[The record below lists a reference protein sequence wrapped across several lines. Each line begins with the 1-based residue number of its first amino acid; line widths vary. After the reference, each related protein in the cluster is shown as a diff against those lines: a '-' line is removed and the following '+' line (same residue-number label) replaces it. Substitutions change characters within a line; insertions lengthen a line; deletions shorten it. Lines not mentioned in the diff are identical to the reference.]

1 MRSEKNLKELSKKIG
16 KLPTLPGV
24 AIKILQAMQREAPDI
39 GEIAEVIS
47 ADAPLSANVL
57 RVVNSPFYGLSNK
70 ITSVHH
76 AMVYLGLNTV
86 KNLALSFSLL
96 RGFTPKR
103 KGAFDYVQ
111 FSKDSLMGAI
121 AAKALA
127 EKIDR
132 RHGENAFFLGLLQNI
147 GVLIMAESMPHE
159 YESVIADASL
169 NGSPLHE
176 AETSLLGINHMKV
189 GEFVT
194 ESWGLPATV
203 SVPIGYHHCAY
214 RLVHPVNEIEQV
226 TRILHL
232 SSLYVEWFKRPDL
245 DVNRSE
251 IETYVHAYEFGSVI
265 DISGVAAQV
274 TEGVKSVFPVF
285 DLRIDEKKHIEIMDA
300 ARSELAELS
309 GELLNQVH
317 SQGQSID
324 LLRQQVGLDGR
335 TQTMNHMR
343 FMEILQQEIS
353 RAVRYGTA
361 LSIIMADVDH
371 FKSINDFFGHQAG
384 DHVLKNI
391 SAQLKKQL
399 RDSDHIARY
408 GGEEFAVI
416 LPMTPL
422 KDALFTAERLRK
434 SIETQKITCDGRSI
448 TVTMSFGVA
457 SLEMHQDISI
467 EGFIKMADDAL
478 YDAKKSGR
486 NKCCPYRHHNPNQAP
501 LLTVLVID
509 DEEVVLV
516 TVTKM
521 LERLGYDCIWRPNP
535 VRTSKAVLKTHPNKY
550 RHGHH
555 GHGHARHESRPD
567 IERHP
572 RPTRRS
578 QSPAIK
584 RLQPEQRGQPPV
596 VKPDRRLSSEALS
609 AGGIVADCPCH
620 FEQLKNYRSQAILHP

>member
-1 MRSEKNLKELSKKIG
+1 MISEKNLKELSKRIG

-24 AIKILQAMQREAPDI
+24 AIKILQVMQREAPDI
-39 GEIAEVIS
+39 REIAEVIS

-76 AMVYLGLNTV
+76 AMVYLGLNAV

-96 RGFTPKR
+96 RGFAPKR

-121 AAKALA
+121 AAKTLA
-127 EKIDR
+127 EKINR

-159 YESVIADASL
+159 YESVIAAASL
-169 NGSPLHE
+169 SRSPLHE

-214 RLVHPVNEIEQV
+214 RLVHPLNEIEQV

-232 SSLYVEWFKRPDL
+232 SSLYVERFKCPDL
-245 DVNRSE
+245 DADYSE
-251 IETYVHAYEFGSVI
+251 IEKYVHAYEFESLI
-265 DISGVAAQV
+265 DIPGVAAQV

-285 DLRIDEKKHIEIMDA
+285 DLQIDEKKHIEIIDA
-300 ARSELAELS
+300 AQSELAELS

-324 LLRQQVGLDGR
+324 LLRQQVGLDGL
-335 TQTMNHMR
+335 TQLINHMR
-343 FMEILQQEIS
+343 FLEILQQEIN
-353 RAVRYGTA
+353 RAVRYRTA

-434 SIETQKITCDGRSI
+434 SIETQKIFYDGRSI
-448 TVTMSFGVA
+448 AVTMSFGVA
-457 SLEMHQDISI
+457 SLEKHQDISI

-478 YDAKKSGR
+478 YDAKNSGR
-486 NKCCPYRHHNPNQAP
+486 NRCCPYKHHNPNQEP

-521 LERLGYDCIWRPNP
+521 LERLGYD
-535 VRTSKAVLKTHPNKY
+535 VLAAKSSQDVESLLKTHPNKIDMVIMDMVM
-550 RHGHH
+550 
-555 GHGHARHESRPD
+555 PD
-567 IERHP
+567 MD
-572 RPTRRS
+572 
-578 QSPAIK
+578 
-584 RLQPEQRGQPPV
+584 
-596 VKPDRRLSSEALS
+596 PDQILSSIRDQHAEAKVLLS
-609 AGGIVADCPCH
+609 SGYSLNSGGNHQLLNRTDGFLQKPYHLAELSQIVH
-620 FEQLKNYRSQAILHP
+620 TTLNN

>member
-1 MRSEKNLKELSKKIG
+1 MISEKNLKELSKRIG

-24 AIKILQAMQREAPDI
+24 AIKILQVMQREAPDI
-39 GEIAEVIS
+39 REIAEVIS
-47 ADAPLSANVL
+47 ADASLSANVL

-76 AMVYLGLNTV
+76 AMVYLGLNAV

-96 RGFTPKR
+96 RGFAPKR

-121 AAKALA
+121 AAKTLA
-127 EKIDR
+127 EKINR

-159 YESVIADASL
+159 YESVIAAASL
-169 NGSPLHE
+169 SGSPLHE

-214 RLVHPVNEIEQV
+214 RLVHPLNEIEQV

-232 SSLYVEWFKRPDL
+232 SSLYVERFKCPDL
-245 DVNRSE
+245 DADYSE
-251 IETYVHAYEFGSVI
+251 IEKYVHAYEFESLI

-285 DLRIDEKKHIEIMDA
+285 DLQIDEKKHIEIIDA
-300 ARSELAELS
+300 AQSELAELS

-317 SQGQSID
+317 SQSQSID
-324 LLRQQVGLDGR
+324 LLRQQVGLDGL
-335 TQTMNHMR
+335 TQLINHMR
-343 FMEILQQEIS
+343 FLEILQQEIN
-353 RAVRYGTA
+353 RAVRYRTA

-434 SIETQKITCDGRSI
+434 SIETQKIFYDGRSI
-448 TVTMSFGVA
+448 AVTMSFGVA
-457 SLEMHQDISI
+457 SLEKHQDISI

-478 YDAKKSGR
+478 YDAKNSGR
-486 NKCCPYRHHNPNQAP
+486 NRCCPYKHHNPNQEP

-521 LERLGYDCIWRPNP
+521 LERLGYD
-535 VRTSKAVLKTHPNKY
+535 VLAAKSSQDVESLLKTHPNKIDMVIMDMVM
-550 RHGHH
+550 
-555 GHGHARHESRPD
+555 PD
-567 IERHP
+567 MD
-572 RPTRRS
+572 
-578 QSPAIK
+578 
-584 RLQPEQRGQPPV
+584 
-596 VKPDRRLSSEALS
+596 PDQILSSIRDQHAEAKVLLS
-609 AGGIVADCPCH
+609 SGYSLNSGGNH
-620 FEQLKNYRSQAILHP
+620 QLLNRTDGFLQKPYQLAELSQVVHATLNN

>member
-1 MRSEKNLKELSKKIG
+1 MISEKNLKELSKRIG

-39 GEIAEVIS
+39 REIAEVIS

-76 AMVYLGLNTV
+76 AMVYLGLNAV

-96 RGFTPKR
+96 RGFAPKR

-121 AAKALA
+121 AAKTLA
-127 EKIDR
+127 EKINR

-159 YESVIADASL
+159 YESVIAAASL
-169 NGSPLHE
+169 SRSPLHE

-214 RLVHPVNEIEQV
+214 RLVHPLNEIEQV

-232 SSLYVEWFKRPDL
+232 SSLYVERFKCPDL
-245 DVNRSE
+245 DADYSE
-251 IETYVHAYEFGSVI
+251 IEKYVHAYEFESLI
-265 DISGVAAQV
+265 DIPGVAAQV

-285 DLRIDEKKHIEIMDA
+285 DLQIDEKKHIEIIDA
-300 ARSELAELS
+300 AQSELAELS

-324 LLRQQVGLDGR
+324 LLRQQVGLDGL
-335 TQTMNHMR
+335 TQLINHMR
-343 FMEILQQEIS
+343 FLEILQQEIN
-353 RAVRYGTA
+353 RAVRYRTA

-416 LPMTPL
+416 LPLTPL

-434 SIETQKITCDGRSI
+434 SIETQKIISDGRSI

-457 SLEMHQDISI
+457 SLEKHQDISI

-478 YDAKKSGR
+478 YDAKNSGR
-486 NKCCPYRHHNPNQAP
+486 NKCCPYTHHNPNQAP

-521 LERLGYDCIWRPNP
+521 LERLGYD
-535 VRTSKAVLKTHPNKY
+535 VLAAKSSQDVSSLLQTHPNKIDMVIMDMVM
-550 RHGHH
+550 
-555 GHGHARHESRPD
+555 PD
-567 IERHP
+567 MN
-572 RPTRRS
+572 
-578 QSPAIK
+578 
-584 RLQPEQRGQPPV
+584 PEQILSAIRDQHGEAKV
-596 VKPDRRLSSEALS
+596 LLSSGYSLNS
-609 AGGIVADCPCH
+609 AGNHPLLNRTDGFLQKPY
-620 FEQLKNYRSQAILHP
+620 QLAELSQVVHATLNN

>member
-1 MRSEKNLKELSKKIG
+1 MISEKNLKELSKRIG

-39 GEIAEVIS
+39 REIAEVIS

-57 RVVNSPFYGLSNK
+57 RVVNSPFYGLPNK

-76 AMVYLGLNTV
+76 AMVYLGLNAV

-96 RGFTPKR
+96 RGFAPKR

-121 AAKALA
+121 AAKTLA
-127 EKIDR
+127 EKINR

-159 YESVIADASL
+159 YESVIAAASL
-169 NGSPLHE
+169 SRSPLHE

-214 RLVHPVNEIEQV
+214 RLVHPLNEIEQV

-232 SSLYVEWFKRPDL
+232 SSLYVEWFKCPDL
-245 DVNRSE
+245 DADYSE
-251 IETYVHAYEFGSVI
+251 IEKYVHAYEFESLI

-285 DLRIDEKKHIEIMDA
+285 DLQIDEKKHIEIIDA

-324 LLRQQVGLDGR
+324 LLRQQVGLDGL
-335 TQTMNHMR
+335 TQTINHMR
-343 FMEILQQEIS
+343 FLEILQQEIS

-361 LSIIMADVDH
+361 LSIIMADVDR

-391 SAQLKKQL
+391 SAQLKKLL

-434 SIETQKITCDGRSI
+434 SIEAQKIFYDGRSI

-457 SLEMHQDISI
+457 SLEKHQDISI

-478 YDAKKSGR
+478 YDAKNSGR
-486 NKCCPYRHHNPNQAP
+486 NQCCPYKHHNPNQEP

-521 LERLGYDCIWRPNP
+521 LERLGYD
-535 VRTSKAVLKTHPNKY
+535 VLAAKSSQDVESLLKTHPNKIDMVIMDMVM
-550 RHGHH
+550 
-555 GHGHARHESRPD
+555 PD
-567 IERHP
+567 MD
-572 RPTRRS
+572 
-578 QSPAIK
+578 
-584 RLQPEQRGQPPV
+584 
-596 VKPDRRLSSEALS
+596 PDQILSSIRDQHAEAKVLLS
-609 AGGIVADCPCH
+609 SGYSLNSGGNHQLLNRTDGFLQKPYHLAELSQIVH
-620 FEQLKNYRSQAILHP
+620 TTLNN

>member
-1 MRSEKNLKELSKKIG
+1 MISEKNLKELSKRIG

-39 GEIAEVIS
+39 REIAEVIS

-76 AMVYLGLNTV
+76 AMVYLGLNAV

-96 RGFTPKR
+96 RGFAPKR

-121 AAKALA
+121 AAKTLA
-127 EKIDR
+127 EKINR

-159 YESVIADASL
+159 YESVIAAASL
-169 NGSPLHE
+169 SGSPLHE

-214 RLVHPVNEIEQV
+214 RLVHPLNEIEQV

-232 SSLYVEWFKRPDL
+232 SSLYVERFKCPDL
-245 DVNRSE
+245 DADYSE
-251 IETYVHAYEFGSVI
+251 IEKYVHAYEFESLI

-285 DLRIDEKKHIEIMDA
+285 DLQIDEKKHIEIIDA
-300 ARSELAELS
+300 AQSELAELS

-324 LLRQQVGLDGR
+324 LLRQQVGLDGL
-335 TQTMNHMR
+335 TQLINHMR
-343 FMEILQQEIS
+343 FLEILQQEIN
-353 RAVRYGTA
+353 RAVRYRTA

-434 SIETQKITCDGRSI
+434 SIETQKIFYDGRSI

-457 SLEMHQDISI
+457 SLEKHQDISI

-478 YDAKKSGR
+478 YDAKNSGR
-486 NKCCPYRHHNPNQAP
+486 NKCCPYKHHNPNQEP

-521 LERLGYDCIWRPNP
+521 LERLGYD
-535 VRTSKAVLKTHPNKY
+535 VLAAKSSQDVSSLLQTHPNKIDMVIMDMVM
-550 RHGHH
+550 
-555 GHGHARHESRPD
+555 PD
-567 IERHP
+567 MN
-572 RPTRRS
+572 
-578 QSPAIK
+578 
-584 RLQPEQRGQPPV
+584 PEQILSAIRDQHAEAKV
-596 VKPDRRLSSEALS
+596 LLSSGYSLNS
-609 AGGIVADCPCH
+609 AGNH
-620 FEQLKNYRSQAILHP
+620 QLLNRTDGFLQKPYQLAELSQVVHATLNN

>member
-1 MRSEKNLKELSKKIG
+1 MISGKNLKELSKRIG

-39 GEIAEVIS
+39 GVIAEVIS

-57 RVVNSPFYGLSNK
+57 RVVNSPFYGLANK

-76 AMVYLGLNTV
+76 AMVYLGLNAV

-96 RGFTPKR
+96 RGFAPKR

-111 FSKDSLMGAI
+111 FSKDSLIGAI
-121 AAKALA
+121 AAKTLA
-127 EKIDR
+127 EKINR

-147 GVLIMAESMPHE
+147 GVLILAESMPRE

-176 AETSLLGINHMKV
+176 AETRLLGINHMEV

-214 RLVHPVNEIEQV
+214 RLVHPLNEIEQV

-232 SSLYVEWFKRPDL
+232 SSLYVEWFKCPDL
-245 DVNRSE
+245 DADYSE
-251 IETYVHAYEFGSVI
+251 IEKYVHAYEFESHI
-265 DISGVAAQV
+265 DIPGVAAQV

-285 DLRIDEKKHIEIMDA
+285 DLQIDEKKHIEIIDA
-300 ARSELAELS
+300 AQSELAELS

-317 SQGQSID
+317 SQGRSID
-324 LLRQQVGLDGR
+324 LLKQQVGFDGL
-335 TQTMNHMR
+335 TQTFNHMR
-343 FMEILQQEIS
+343 FLEILQQEIS
-353 RAVRYGTA
+353 RAVRYRTA
-361 LSIIMADVDH
+361 LSIIMADADH

-434 SIETQKITCDGRSI
+434 TIETQKIIYDGRSI
-448 TVTMSFGVA
+448 AVTMSFGVA
-457 SLEMHQDISI
+457 SLEKHQDISI

-478 YDAKKSGR
+478 YDAKNSGR
-486 NKCCPYRHHNPNQAP
+486 NTCCPYKHHNPNQAP

-521 LERLGYDCIWRPNP
+521 LERLGYD
-535 VRTSKAVLKTHPNKY
+535 VLAAKSGLDVSSLLQTHPNKIDMVIMDMVM
-550 RHGHH
+550 
-555 GHGHARHESRPD
+555 PD
-567 IERHP
+567 MN
-572 RPTRRS
+572 
-578 QSPAIK
+578 
-584 RLQPEQRGQPPV
+584 PEQMLNAIRDQHAEAKV
-596 VKPDRRLSSEALS
+596 LLSSGYSLNS
-609 AGGIVADCPCH
+609 AGNH
-620 FEQLKNYRSQAILHP
+620 QLLNRTDGFLQKPYRLAELSQVVHATLNN

>member
-1 MRSEKNLKELSKKIG
+1 MISEKNLKELSKRIG

-24 AIKILQAMQREAPDI
+24 AIKILQVMQREAPDI
-39 GEIAEVIS
+39 REIAEVIS

-76 AMVYLGLNTV
+76 AMVYLGLNAV

-96 RGFTPKR
+96 RGFAPKR

-121 AAKALA
+121 AAKTLA
-127 EKIDR
+127 EKINR

-159 YESVIADASL
+159 YESVIAAASL
-169 NGSPLHE
+169 SRSPLHE

-214 RLVHPVNEIEQV
+214 RLVHPLNEIEQV

-232 SSLYVEWFKRPDL
+232 SSLYVERFKCPDL
-245 DVNRSE
+245 DADYSE
-251 IETYVHAYEFGSVI
+251 IEKYVHAYEFESLI

-285 DLRIDEKKHIEIMDA
+285 DLQIDEKKHIEIIDA
-300 ARSELAELS
+300 AQSELAELS

-317 SQGQSID
+317 SQSQSID
-324 LLRQQVGLDGR
+324 LLRQQVGLDGL
-335 TQTMNHMR
+335 TQLINHMR
-343 FMEILQQEIS
+343 FLEILQQEIN
-353 RAVRYGTA
+353 RAVRYRTA

-434 SIETQKITCDGRSI
+434 SIETQKIFYDGRSI
-448 TVTMSFGVA
+448 AVTMSFGVA
-457 SLEMHQDISI
+457 SLEKHQDISI

-478 YDAKKSGR
+478 YDAKNSGR
-486 NKCCPYRHHNPNQAP
+486 NRCCPYKHHNPNQEP

-521 LERLGYDCIWRPNP
+521 LERLGYD
-535 VRTSKAVLKTHPNKY
+535 VLAAKSSQDVESLLKTHPNKIDMVIMDMVM
-550 RHGHH
+550 
-555 GHGHARHESRPD
+555 PD
-567 IERHP
+567 MD
-572 RPTRRS
+572 
-578 QSPAIK
+578 
-584 RLQPEQRGQPPV
+584 
-596 VKPDRRLSSEALS
+596 PDQILSSIRDQHAEAKVLLS
-609 AGGIVADCPCH
+609 SGYSLNSGGNHQLLNRTDGFLQKPYHLAELSQIVH
-620 FEQLKNYRSQAILHP
+620 TTLNN